1 MVKTFYHRGRH
12 DVNIDGDDDL
22 IQNKMFQE
30 ANLEMTANQRHWYS
44 FLEEY
49 WRSTGGDDDRV
60 LTTMTRST
68 LVAFYPHDEIYTE
81 SFIL

>member
-1 MVKTFYHRGRH
+1 
-12 DVNIDGDDDL
+12 
-22 IQNKMFQE
+22 
-30 ANLEMTANQRHWYS
+30 MTANQRHWYS